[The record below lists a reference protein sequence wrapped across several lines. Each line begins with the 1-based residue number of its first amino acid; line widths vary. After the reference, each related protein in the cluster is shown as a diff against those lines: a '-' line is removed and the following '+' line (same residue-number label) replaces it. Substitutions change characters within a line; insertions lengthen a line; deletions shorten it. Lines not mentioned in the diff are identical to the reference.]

1 MGGLPFIDDRYGTW
15 RGMVRLMLSHA
26 ELAAGSGGIT
36 RVDPSGVRRL
46 VFVCHGNICRSAF
59 AAVLARQAGL
69 EVASFGLST
78 ATGKPAHPPLDA
90 IAGEMGHDLAGH
102 RSTRMQDFT
111 PRPGDL
117 LLAMETR
124 HLRKLAMTP
133 PFNLL
138 PRTLLGLYTRPR
150 TPHLHDPYELG
161 EGYTRHCLARIETA
175 IPVLAATFRNAR
187 SASPPST

>member
-1 MGGLPFIDDRYGTW
+1 MAELGLINDRYGTW
-15 RGMVRLMLSHA
+15 RGMLRLMLAHA
-26 ELAAGSGGIT
+26 ELLGGGGGVT
-36 RVDPSGVRRL
+36 RIDPATVRRL

-59 AAVLARQAGL
+59 VAVLARQAGL
-69 EVASFGLST
+69 EVASFGFST
-78 ATGKPAHPPLDA
+78 ATDKPAHPPLAA
-90 IAGEMGHDLAGH
+90 IAAGMGHDLADH

-124 HLRKLAMTP
+124 HLRKLAVTP
-133 PFNLL
+133 PFSML
-138 PRTLLGLYTRPR
+138 PRTLLGLYTQPR

-161 EGYTRHCLARIETA
+161 EGYTRYCLTRIETA

-187 SASPPST
+187 SASPQST